1 MVTKSSRRN
10 ESSIRMSKISFQA
23 GICIAALT
31 LGAAFPVYAQPSA
44 AAAEIRFQELE
55 REIRRLTGQIE
66 EQNYEIRRLKEELE
80 SLRAKVDNAVP
91 KPVDFGEGRGPAQPA
106 RPPVGVG
113 AELSV
118 SELDPSSNLVSPD
131 QVGIKSQVNEQN
143 PSQSLGTLTKKSDTG
158 SVTSK
163 DSAPLAY
170 DYAYSFIKSRDF
182 ARAEAEFSGFLTNY
196 PSHELAANAQYWFG
210 ETFYVRGN
218 YDRSAREFAK
228 GYQKFPKGPKASS
241 NLLKLGMS
249 LVGLGKTQDACIAFK
264 QLKSEYKGASVPVL
278 KRADSEMAKI
288 NCG

>member
-1 MVTKSSRRN
+1 MYRSSF
-10 ESSIRMSKISFQA
+10 KV
-23 GICIAALT
+23 GICSAAL
-31 LGAAFPVYAQPSA
+31 LFSAAFPVNAQPSA

-80 SLRAKVDNAVP
+80 SIRAKVDSAP
-91 KPVDFGEGRGPAQPA
+91 RPVDFGQGRGPSQPSN
-106 RPPVGVG
+106 PPVGIG
-113 AELSV
+113 ADLSV
-118 SELDPSSNLVSPD
+118 SELNPDRDLVAPD
-131 QVGIKSQVNEQN
+131 QVGLDSQAETNTTQT
-143 PSQSLGTLTKKSDTG
+143 LGTLTKKPDTG
-158 SVTSK
+158 AVTSK

-210 ETFYVRGN
+210 ETFYVRGD
-218 YDRSAREFAK
+218 YDRAAREFAK
-228 GYQKFPKGPKASS
+228 GYQKFPQGGKAPS

-249 LVGLGKTQDACIAFK
+249 LVGLGKKEDACIAFK
-264 QLKSEYKGASVPVL
+264 QLKTEYKSSSVPVL